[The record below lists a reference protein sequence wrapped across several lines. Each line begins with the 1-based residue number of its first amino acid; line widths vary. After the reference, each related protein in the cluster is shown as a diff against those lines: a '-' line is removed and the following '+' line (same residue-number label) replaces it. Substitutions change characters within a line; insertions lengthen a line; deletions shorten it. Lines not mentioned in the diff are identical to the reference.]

1 MSLLTNRSLYFQSF
15 NKMKDLYYL
24 FLNHYQGSHTKLI
37 IDESLILLSNLWL
50 YLVIGIVVTTLIKL
64 YVTKNRIAGFLSQKN
79 SVTILMAALIGIA
92 SPLGSYIII
101 PLSAALFTL
110 GVPLPVLMALLVSSP
125 LIDPNLFF
133 LTAGAFGLEMAV
145 ARLVSAFLLGIT
157 SGYITNLLIQ
167 KNIIKTDNII
177 NRNGLHEAAILDGND
192 KRPDFRHFVNELY
205 RMTRFI
211 SKFFFLAIVLAA
223 AIKIFTPPNL
233 MIKLFKGNTFLSVL
247 ISTGAG
253 IPFYVC
259 GGAAIPVVEQL
270 ADLGMS
276 KGSVLAFF
284 ISGPVTKLSNL
295 LLMSAIFRYRILIV
309 YLLTGIIGAV
319 ILGVIYNILP

>member
-1 MSLLTNRSLYFQSF
+1 
-15 NKMKDLYYL
+15 MKDLYYL
-24 FLNHYQGSHTKLI
+24 FLNHYLGSHTKQV
-37 IDESLILLSNLWL
+37 IDESLILLSNLWP
-50 YLVIGIVVTTLIKL
+50 YLVIGIIATTVIKL
-64 YVTKNRIAGFLSQKN
+64 YVTKNRIAGFLSKKN
-79 SVTILMAALIGIA
+79 NIPILMAALIGVV

-125 LIDPNLFF
+125 LIDPNLFI
-133 LTAGAFGLEMAV
+133 LTTGAFGFEVAL
-145 ARLVSAFLLGIT
+145 ARLISAFLLGIAA
-157 SGYITNLLIQ
+157 GYITELLIR
-167 KNIIKTDNII
+167 KNIIKSDAII
-177 NRNGLHEAAILDGND
+177 SKEGLTEVALLDGKD
-192 KRPDFRHFVNELY
+192 KKPDLKHFMHELY

-211 SKFFFLAIVLAA
+211 SKYFFLAIILAA

-233 MIKLFKGNTFLSVL
+233 MIKLFKGNDFLSVL
-247 ISTGAG
+247 LSTGAG

-295 LLMSAIFRYRILIV
+295 LLMSAIFRYRILLV
-309 YLLTGIIGAV
+309 YLLTGTIGAI
-319 ILGVIYNILP
+319 ILGLLYNFLG